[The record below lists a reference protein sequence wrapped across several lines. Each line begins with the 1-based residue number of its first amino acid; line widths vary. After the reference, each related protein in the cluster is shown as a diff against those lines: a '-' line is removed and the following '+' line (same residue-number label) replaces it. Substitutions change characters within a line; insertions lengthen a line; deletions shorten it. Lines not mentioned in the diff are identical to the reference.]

1 MFLFN
6 KPSASAGAAMI
17 SEARHPGRPFRK
29 SLCRGAVKA
38 AIFLSVG
45 AWPVTSGWSQEPAV
59 EVRAVE
65 LAVSKPAGDTPG
77 TGKRDASAAKFMTTC
92 AGCHSLDGK
101 LRTGP
106 ALNVAAA
113 GWPEPQLAAAIKKME
128 PKAGPLPDDVV
139 AGLVAFL
146 KSSDSRERLK
156 AEELRMAAQFA
167 STMDPGDAV
176 AGKEIFRGARPL
188 KNGGM
193 ACASCHE
200 AEGFG
205 GNLGLPL
212 NGIFEKTGGELPLVS
227 AIEQAKFKIMEPHY
241 ARHPVT
247 KQEAM
252 HLAKYF
258 ATLKAGPVLDRTP
271 LFAKAGAGAG
281 AALLIGMFGLLK
293 FQRLARGRDRRLQR
307 RRK

>member
-1 MFLFN
+1 MCFSGKALIPVLVA
-6 KPSASAGAAMI
+6 KKVAILLSAVSCLVSTARSQE
-17 SEARHPGRPFRK
+17 SEALTIGSPGVRP
-29 SLCRGAVKA
+29 ATA
-38 AIFLSVG
+38 
-45 AWPVTSGWSQEPAV
+45 E
-59 EVRAVE
+59 
-65 LAVSKPAGDTPG
+65 
-77 TGKRDASAAKFMTTC
+77 KRDVAAAKFMTSC
-92 AGCHSLDGK
+92 AGCHSLDGRQ
-101 LRTGP
+101 LTGP

-113 GWPEPQLAAAIKKME
+113 GWPDPQLASAIKKME
-128 PKAGPLPDDVV
+128 PKVGPLPDDVV

-156 AEELRMAAQFA
+156 AEEARMAAQFV
-167 STMDPGDAV
+167 STMDPGDAM
-176 AGKEIFRGARPL
+176 AGKAIFRGERQL
-188 KNGGM
+188 KNGGL

-200 AEGFG
+200 ADGFG

-258 ATLKAGPVLDRTP
+258 ATLKAGAVTDRAP

-281 AALLIGMFGLLK
+281 VAMLVGMFGLLK